1 MVKKI
6 KLSLF
11 LCALAAAIPAHARFS
26 EGLILGGFAGL
37 TAGLIGSAIA
47 KNCSGPDV
55 VVVEEPVMV
64 YEEPCVVYETPQV
77 VYERQ
82 VCRRPA
88 YVKQSRK
95 PKRETVKTVVETRTI
110 TRPEENESKRREL
123 ALKER
128 QLELDLI
135 KEKKELMREENRK
148 KELAMKEKEIQRK
161 QAKAFDKEAFNIA
174 KETTTKTV
182 ERSIA

>member
-1 MVKKI
+1 MTAYCPHAFKQTILTFRGNIWLKKL

-11 LCALAAAIPAHARFS
+11 LCALAAAIPAQARFS

-88 YVKQSRK
+88 YVKTHHANQ
-95 PKRETVKTVVETRTI
+95 
-110 TRPEENESKRREL
+110 
-123 ALKER
+123 
-128 QLELDLI
+128 
-135 KEKKELMREENRK
+135 KEK
-148 KELAMKEKEIQRK
+148 Q
-161 QAKAFDKEAFNIA
+161 
-174 KETTTKTV
+174 
-182 ERSIA
+182 